1 MNFPKMNRGNLKCV
15 FLCDQ
20 QETQVHIF
28 EDCQPIRDK
37 LDVIPRMRLT
47 YIYGTLDEQLEA
59 ILIFEKINDMRL
71 QLLAQPADL

>member
-1 MNFPKMNRGNLKCV
+1 MNRGNLKCV

-28 EDCQPIRDK
+28 EDCQLIRDK

-59 ILIFEKINDMRL
+59 VLIFEKIDDMRL